1 MAIDQGESLERFVE
15 DGTMGCPFCGADH
28 DPAALRDQL
37 DDHRISDEDFAQLC
51 EAARDG
57 RIGLVLRVGLHA
69 TRAIEDMGEPT
80 IEFQESFAQLEEY
93 LDRVESTAEELE
105 EQADEWREE
114 RDRLREVKE
123 EIDELE
129 KEQLPDAVES
139 QLDSLGDTV
148 EGQLNTVNERL
159 SDLTSG
165 SYHSGTQQEF
175 ELATRARNLNLGDDV
190 IPKGGRNE
198 EDITIRIRDEG
209 EAAGTIVIESKD
221 VKDHKSKHIDQLKNY
236 VEERDAEI
244 GLLVTSDMPSKV
256 RHSDVDYWNFG
267 DGILVLRPEAF
278 EVVYLLSRYALVEMH
293 ATEVE
298 YQQKQKA
305 LESEESEAQAL
316 LDRII
321 EEVDREGVVSD
332 LQTIIDEVEEQ
343 NKEIKQIRNYNER
356 RLNDLRE
363 RNREKILSRLE
374 RSLREV
380 RALDDVLNTDE

>member
-1 MAIDQGESLERFVE
+1 MAIDQGDSLEQFIK
-15 DGTMGCPFCGADH
+15 DGTLCCPVCGADH
-28 DPAALRDQL
+28 DPDALRDQL

-51 EAARDG
+51 GATHDG

-80 IEFQESFAQLEEY
+80 IEFQESFTQLEEY
-93 LDRVESTAEELE
+93 LERIESTAEELE

-129 KEQLPDAVES
+129 KEQLPDAVER
-139 QLDSLGDTV
+139 QLDSLGNTV
-148 EGQLNTVNERL
+148 EGQLNTVNEKL

-175 ELATRARNLNLGDDV
+175 ELVTRARNLNLGDDV

-198 EDITIRIRDEG
+198 EDITIRIRDDG

-221 VKDHKSKHIDQLKNY
+221 VKKHKSKHIDQLKDY

-244 GLLVTSDMPSKV
+244 GLLVTTDMPSEV
-256 RHSDVDYWNFG
+256 RHSDIDYWNFG

-278 EVVYLLSRYALVEMH
+278 EVVYLLARYALVEIH

-321 EEVDREGVVSD
+321 EEVDRESVVSD
-332 LQTIIDEVEEQ
+332 LRAIIDEVEEQ
-343 NKEIKQIRNYNER
+343 NEEIERIRNYNEE
-356 RLNDLRE
+356 RLNKLRE
-363 RNREKILSRLE
+363 RNREQVLDRLE

-380 RALDDVLNTDE
+380 RALDSVLNTDY